1 MNAPMKKIA
10 LSRICFTGC
19 LYAILSVRT
28 TIAAPPP
35 TLAVSDWSVNVP
47 YSLAKK
53 PPSLKEVAELLGLEN
68 ATASGSS
75 LCSFTFANLRRTGTL
90 SLVAAFDSSGRGF
103 CNDIEIVD
111 RTAFGFESTDLP
123 TTEIGQG
130 VDVSKLIKDI
140 SGNGQLELVINTTVG
155 GYQGGVHCGVEW
167 PVIYAWTGSNYADVS
182 TQFKSYYRQR
192 LANIMRQISAPPTPI
207 KPNSSESSTSK
218 SIESSYQGQSIQ
230 PQQVLPMSA
239 PKLSLGKYRRDCL
252 KAEAAKTERFLGT
265 SSDAGMTDAIKWSE
279 SEDPLT
285 RDFAASV
292 FNDIGTPEAINHLRT
307 LAADSDRSV
316 AAGAKDSLHT
326 TQAEALKTNELES
339 TPWTPTDN

>member
-1 MNAPMKKIA
+1 MRKITIIISVCFAVCLHA
-10 LSRICFTGC
+10 L
-19 LYAILSVRT
+19 LSTRT
-28 TIAAPPP
+28 AAAA
-35 TLAVSDWSVNVP
+35 LALASADWSVKAP
-47 YSLAKK
+47 HSLAKE
-53 PPSLKEVAELLGLEN
+53 PPPRKEVEELLGLSDTTE
-68 ATASGSS
+68 S

-316 AAGAKDSLHT
+316 AAGAKDSLRAAQHGAIPT
-326 TQAEALKTNELES
+326 YEVESGPLKVGN
-339 TPWTPTDN
+339 